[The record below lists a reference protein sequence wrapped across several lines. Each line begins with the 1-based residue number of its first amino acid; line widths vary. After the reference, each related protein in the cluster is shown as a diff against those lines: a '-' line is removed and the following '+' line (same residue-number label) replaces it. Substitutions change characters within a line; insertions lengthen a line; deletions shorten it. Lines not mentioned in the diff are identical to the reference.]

1 MNSYQDRIQHA
12 ITSEGRSIKIASD
25 HGPDVSIYR
34 LSKEVDRG
42 YKHFLRKRGLMDEEW
57 QTKMEIQAAKAR
69 KVKALR
75 RACR

>member
-1 MNSYQDRIQHA
+1 MSAYNDRIHHT
-12 ITSEGRSIKIASD
+12 ITSGGRSIKIASD

-34 LSKEVDRG
+34 LSNEVDRG

-69 KVKALR
+69 KAKAAR
-75 RACR
+75 RACK